1 MIHKEGRMPILLLL
15 LVFGGIY
22 LFLENI
28 WPVNRLVT
36 TVFLLIFIF
45 LIGFFLQ
52 FFRNPKRYS
61 NTAENELI
69 APADGKVVIIE
80 KVLETEYF
88 EDERMQVSIF
98 MSPINVHVNRFPLN
112 GIVRYSKYHK
122 GKFLVAWNPKSSLLN
137 ERTTVVVEPK
147 EHEAILYRQIAGALA
162 RRIINYA
169 KEGMIAKKGSDSGF
183 IRFGSRVDLL
193 LPLESEILVN
203 IGDIMKGGE
212 TIVARIPK
220 K

>member
-1 MIHKEGRMPILLLL
+1 MPILLLL

-212 TIVARIPK
+212 TIVARVPK

>member
-212 TIVARIPK
+212 TIVARVPK

>member
-1 MIHKEGRMPILLLL
+1 MPILLLL